1 MIIGRGLSS
10 RQGSEPGCG
19 SEGMVE
25 WGQSDEQLEQG
36 QQAAKSRSL
45 SDLPVR
51 GYLSYPVSPLV
62 ERNLNR
68 VIRYI
73 PNSSLGL
80 CQPRERPE

>member
-1 MIIGRGLSS
+1 MIIGRGLSP
-10 RQGSEPGCG
+10 RQGSERGRG

-25 WGQSDEQLEQG
+25 WGKSDEHLEQG

-51 GYLSYPVSPLV
+51 GYLSHAVSPL
-62 ERNLNR
+62 ERDLSR

-73 PNSSLGL
+73 PSSSLGL